1 MVDRALGRVMTTT
14 WPGTSRSLE
23 WSQFISRRDDP
34 KAMEPSSDRDGPTL
48 GRDAL
53 AYADTLYNLAR
64 HLAGNAADAEDLV
77 QDTYRRA
84 VQAADPFTPRSNPQA
99 WVPPNLLDT
108 VISSQRRFRR
118 TSARTWTPAPGA
130 SAKSRQR
137 PC

>member
-53 AYADTLYNLAR
+53 AYANTLYDLAR
-64 HLAGNAADAEDLV
+64 HLAGNAAEAEDFV
-77 QDTYRRA
+77 EDTYS
-84 VQAADPFTPRSNPQA
+84 QAPQA
-99 WVPPNLLDT
+99 TRDGPPGGEPHAGLHRTLLD
-108 VISSQRRFRR
+108 
-118 TSARTWTPAPGA
+118 
-130 SAKSRQR
+130 
-137 PC
+137 